1 MKILLKT
8 GVSRYLEWKSID
20 GTYVYQVQASG
31 IFSKGGP
38 TIAKVPSNDKEA
50 LSSSLMG
57 LLEKRRCKNFF
68 QYIQNFDE
76 TKPETWKKIDAKTS
90 PFSVITKKYDLEE
103 NTVDFIGHAMALYM
117 DDSFINN
124 VPAID
129 VIRKLKLYM
138 DSVGLYGESPFIYPV
153 YGLGG
158 IPEGFSRLCAIQG
171 GTFMLNQDID
181 KIESSAGTV
190 SIHSGE
196 QKASAKMLICSP
208 SYAIKCGLKHKVE
221 SVGKVIRAICIM
233 DHPIP
238 NTKNIPSVQIIL
250 PQKQTGR
257 NSDIFIMM
265 VSAVHQVAKKN
276 YYIAIICA

>member
-1 MKILLKT
+1 M
-8 GVSRYLEWKSID
+8 SRYLEWKSID

-76 TKPETWKKIDAKTS
+76 TKPETWKKIDANTS
-90 PFSVITKKYDLEE
+90 PFSAITKKFDLEE
-103 NTVDFIGHAMALYM
+103 NTVDFIGHAMALYV
-117 DDSFINN
+117 DDSFIDN
-124 VPAID
+124 VSAIE

-138 DSVGLYGESPFIYPV
+138 ESVGLYGESPFIYPV

-181 KIESSAGTV
+181 KIESTEGTV

-196 QKASAKMLICSP
+196 QKATAKMLICSP

-238 NTKNIPSVQIIL
+238 NTKNIPSV
-250 PQKQTGR
+250 
-257 NSDIFIMM
+257 
-265 VSAVHQVAKKN
+265 
-276 YYIAIICA
+276 